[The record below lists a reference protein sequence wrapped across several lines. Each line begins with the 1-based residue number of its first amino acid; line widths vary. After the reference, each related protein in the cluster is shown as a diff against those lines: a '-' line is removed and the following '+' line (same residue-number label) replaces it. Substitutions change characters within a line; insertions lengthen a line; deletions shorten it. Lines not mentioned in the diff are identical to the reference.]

1 MSYARKLMN
10 LIILFNNF
18 FMKPFLA
25 KWKCKY
31 RLAVDAVGFVDLVNP
46 ISDLKPIGIKGNNE
60 IKTTMDI
67 FTHGE
72 FMKRKK
78 WFKTFFPGPHFT
90 NREAISGANVVPI
103 GEKSWIKVKTV
114 EADPSV
120 RIQLESCSAV
130 TFPNGKGKSS
140 TY

>member
-1 MSYARKLMN
+1 
-10 LIILFNNF
+10 
-18 FMKPFLA
+18 MKSRLLWIFLHTVSSS
-25 KWKCKY
+25 
-31 RLAVDAVGFVDLVNP
+31 R
-46 ISDLKPIGIKGNNE
+46 E
-60 IKTTMDI
+60 
-67 FTHGE
+67 
-72 FMKRKK
+72 KK
-78 WFKTFFPGPHFT
+78 MIQNFFPGPHFT
-90 NREAISGANVVPI
+90 NRKAISGANVIPI